1 MLILTIHFQML
12 YSIKY
17 KIKIIQMPNINPAT
31 VLYQPKQ
38 YVHCTGGWMLSN
50 TDLSTDCD
58 KRK

>member
-1 MLILTIHFQML
+1 
-12 YSIKY
+12 
-17 KIKIIQMPNINPAT
+17 MPNINPAT